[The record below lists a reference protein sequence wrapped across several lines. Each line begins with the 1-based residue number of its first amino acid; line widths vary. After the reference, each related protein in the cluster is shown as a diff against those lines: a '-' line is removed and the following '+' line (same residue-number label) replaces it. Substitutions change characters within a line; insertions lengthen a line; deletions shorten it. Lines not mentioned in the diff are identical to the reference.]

1 MSYVVLARRYR
12 PQQFSDLVGQE
23 HVAATLKN
31 AIKQERFAHAYLFTG
46 PRGVGKT
53 SAARILA
60 KAIRC
65 LDPQDGEPCN
75 KCEACVSITD
85 GKSMD
90 VMEIDAASNTG
101 VDNIRELRENVEYMA
116 SVGKYRVYIIDE
128 VHMLSTAA
136 FNALLK
142 TLEEPPPHVIFIF
155 ATTELHKV
163 LPTIQSRC
171 QRFDFR
177 RVPEAE
183 MMKNLT
189 AICEKENVT
198 IDEASLRS
206 ITLESEGCLRDA
218 QSLLDQAIAF
228 CDGKITVENLETALG
243 LIGRGAYIALFEAII
258 TKDTSAAIKAVNDM
272 LLQGNDPKVLLGR
285 MTQFFRDWHL
295 SYFAGESLISDPDFS
310 KLFVNY
316 KTALSSDEVVRNL
329 DLCLRHQS
337 QLYAASNSEF
347 LLESLAV
354 KLTLLR
360 PAAAPAHAAQAN
372 TQSQNS
378 SAASNRPARP
388 DFSNRASNARPG
400 AGSTPPTPPR
410 NRPGQSSPTPPP
422 PGPTSKQPSQVPM
435 SASSDLMELFTSF
448 IRAKKPAW
456 TPVLQSVQGIEKND
470 DGRVTVYAK
479 GDFAGK
485 RLSSSDG
492 LEVLKLSLGVDNIE
506 VTLDASAVKSEK
518 AATQDEIYQQHKE
531 ARDMAR
537 EHESVASAVKI
548 FDAKIKDTKILVN
561 NKNNGP
567 GKN

>member
-12 PQQFSDLVGQE
+12 PQAFSDLVGQE
-23 HVAATLKN
+23 HVANTLKN

-65 LDPQDGEPCN
+65 MDPQDGEPCN

-142 TLEEPPPHVIFIF
+142 TLEEPPPHVIFVF

-177 RVPEAE
+177 RVPEDQ
-183 MMKNLT
+183 MMKNLSD
-189 AICEKENVT
+189 ICENEKVK

-228 CDGKITVENLETALG
+228 SDGDISIENLESALG
-243 LIGRGAYIALFEAII
+243 LIGRGAYIGLFEAILQKN
-258 TKDTSAAIKAVNDM
+258 TGESIKKVHEM
-272 LLQGNDPKVLLGR
+272 LLQGNDPKILLNR
-285 MTQFFRDWHL
+285 LTQFFRDWHL
-295 SYFAGESLISDPDFS
+295 SYFAQESLISDPDFS
-310 KLFVNY
+310 KLFEEK
-316 KTALSSDEVVRNL
+316 KTEMSSDEVVRAL
-329 DLCLRHQS
+329 DLCLKHQS
-337 QLYAASNSEF
+337 QLYSASNSEF
-347 LLESLAV
+347 LVESLAV
-354 KLTLLR
+354 KLTLQR
-360 PAAAPAHAAQAN
+360 PAMTAHVAPQATN
-372 TQSQNS
+372 TSSQQTS
-378 SAASNRPARP
+378 RPSRP
-388 DFSNRASNARPG
+388 DFSNRGNRAS
-400 AGSTPPTPPR
+400 TPTPPAPR
-410 NRPGQSSPTPPP
+410 GNAGASRHAQANSGQTPPP
-422 PGPTSKQPSQVPM
+422 PEQASAPAPSSQIPM
-435 SASSDLMELFTSF
+435 NANGDLMELFQNY
-448 IRAKKPAW
+448 IRTKKPAW
-456 TPVLQSVQGIEKND
+456 TPVLQSLNAIERED
-470 DGRVTVYAK
+470 DKIIVHAK

-485 RLSSSDG
+485 RLASTDG
-492 LEVLKLSLGVDNIE
+492 IDVLKLSLGVANVE
-506 VTLDASAVKSEK
+506 VILDKTGTQKAK
-518 AATQDEIYQQHKE
+518 AATQDEVYQKHKE
-531 ARDMAR
+531 ARDLAR
-537 EHESVASAVKI
+537 EHDSVASAVKI
-548 FDAKIKDTKILVN
+548 FDAKIKETKILIN
-561 NKNNGP
+561 DK
-567 GKN
+567 KK

>member
-23 HVAATLKN
+23 HVAGTLKN
-31 AIKQERFAHAYLFTG
+31 AIIQKRFAHAYLFTG

-65 LDPQDGEPCN
+65 LDPQEGEPCN

-116 SVGKYRVYIIDE
+116 TVGKYRVYIIDE

-177 RVPEAE
+177 RVPEAD
-183 MMKNLT
+183 MIKNLT
-189 AICEKENVT
+189 DICEQENVS

-228 CDGKITVENLETALG
+228 CNSKITIENLESALG
-243 LIGRGAYIALFEAII
+243 LIGRGAYLSLFKSII
-258 TKDTSAAIKAVNDM
+258 TKDTGAAIKHIHEM
-272 LLQGNDPKVLLGR
+272 LLQGNDPKILLSR

-295 SYFAGESLISDPDFS
+295 SYFAQESLISDPDFS
-310 KLFVNY
+310 KLFDEHKY
-316 KTALSSDEVVRNL
+316 ALSSDEVVRNL
-329 DLCLRHQS
+329 DLCLRYQS
-337 QLYAASNSEF
+337 QLYSASNTEY

-360 PAAAPAHAAQAN
+360 PALAPQQAIPQSAAAPRASAAPQTTAQAP
-372 TQSQNS
+372 TSGS
-378 SAASNRPARP
+378 GRPARP
-388 DFSNRASNARPG
+388 DFSQNKSQRSSERP
-400 AGSTPPTPPR
+400 S
-410 NRPGQSSPTPPP
+410 TPPP
-422 PGPTSKQPSQVPM
+422 PTPTSRQPSQIPIE
-435 SASSDLMELFTSF
+435 SSGNLMELFTNF
-448 IRAKKPAW
+448 IRQKKPAW
-456 TPVLQSVQGIEKND
+456 TPVLQSVLGIESK
-470 DGRVTVYAK
+470 DGKVIVHAK

-485 RLSSSDG
+485 RLSSDDG
-492 LEVLKLSLGVDNIE
+492 LEVLKLSLGQANIE
-506 VTLDASAVKSEK
+506 VQLAEVANVVTHQES
-518 AATQDEIYQQHKE
+518 QDDLHKRHKE

-548 FDAKIKDTKILVN
+548 FDAKIKETKVLVDE
-561 NKNNGP
+561 KGRS
-567 GKN
+567 K